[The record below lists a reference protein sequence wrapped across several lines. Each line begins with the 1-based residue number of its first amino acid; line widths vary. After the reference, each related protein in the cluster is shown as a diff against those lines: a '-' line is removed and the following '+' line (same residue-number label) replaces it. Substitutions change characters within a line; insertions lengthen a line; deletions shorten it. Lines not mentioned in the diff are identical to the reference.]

1 MIFLRPWA
9 FLLLLVLPVLYRL
22 AKRYE
27 TISNPWHKY
36 VDAVFLKYL
45 TVGEKGVRQSSALKY
60 IVPFVWILMTV
71 ALSGPAF
78 EKLPVAG
85 TENASPTVLIVDLNA
100 LNQEK
105 STLLQIKLY
114 ELTEALKENNVGLV
128 LYDTK
133 GYVAAPLTA
142 DKELIK
148 ALIPSLKQNIMP
160 DQGNR
165 LEKGIEKAIEL
176 FQNTQNK
183 SGRILI
189 LTGGTPD
196 IEKAKAALQNQP
208 YTVGIL
214 GLGEATPT
222 PVLTRDGAFLRDLN
236 GQLVLAAP
244 DKKQLEK
251 LGVYRQTT
259 PSGEEIKQLIDQT
272 NPLTDLFSKSTESPL
287 LKPDVWHD
295 LGVYVVCA
303 ALPFMALLFRK
314 GVFFLLITALGL
326 GLSGEAFAGL
336 WLRADQENYRAL
348 KEANQLYR
356 QGSYEEALRQY
367 ETVPSAEALYNK
379 ANALAHLKSY
389 QEAVDLYGQVLKEN
403 PDHQDAAFNKKYLE
417 EQLKQ
422 NQAQSTDQNSASQ
435 EKNQSDK
442 SDQSDEANQ
451 SDQSDQS
458 DSSDQSD
465 KAQNQSAEQNE
476 KNEQPDESKQNQSEQ
491 EQNEQNNQQNQSEQE
506 KNEQNEQQNQSE
518 NASQNK
524 DGSSDLKEEQNQEQ
538 KADSPSNETDEN
550 QASESSAATGE
561 ETQSDRPDAGAAVG
575 EEAENPSDEPDQET
589 QQIINRL
596 QKDPARVLRYRLRR
610 QYLSM

>member
-9 FLLLLVLPVLYRL
+9 FLLLLVLPILYRL

-27 TISNPWHKY
+27 AVSNPWHKY
-36 VDAVFLKYL
+36 IEPVFLKYL
-45 TVGEKGVRQSSALKY
+45 TIGANKAKY
-60 IVPFVWILMTV
+60 TSGKKYMLAFVWILMTV

-85 TENASPTVLIVDLNA
+85 TDNASPTILIVDLNT

-105 STLLQIKLY
+105 SALLQVKLY
-114 ELTEALKENNVGLV
+114 ELSEALKENSVGLV

-133 GYVAAPLTA
+133 GYVASPLTT

-148 ALIPSLKQNIMP
+148 ALIPSLKPNIMP

-165 LEKGIEKAIEL
+165 LEKGIEKAVEL

-196 IEKAKAALQNQP
+196 VAKAKEALRNQP

-214 GLGEATPT
+214 GLGEVTPT

-259 PSGEEIKQLIDQT
+259 PSGEEIQQLIDQT
-272 NPLTDLFSKSTESPL
+272 NPLYTDLFSKSSESSL
-287 LKPDVWHD
+287 LKPDVWQD
-295 LGVYVVCA
+295 LGVYIVCA
-303 ALPFMALLFRK
+303 ALPFMALLFQK
-314 GVFFLLITALGL
+314 GLFFLLAVALVV
-326 GLSGEAFAGL
+326 SVSDEAFAGF
-336 WLRADQENYRAL
+336 WLRTDQENYRSL
-348 KEANQLYR
+348 KEANQFYR
-356 QGSYEEALRQY
+356 QGNYEQALRQY

-389 QEAVDLYGQVLKEN
+389 REAIDLYGQVLKEN
-403 PDHQDAAFNKKYLE
+403 PAHQDAAFNKKYLE

-422 NQAQSTDQNSASQ
+422 NQPQENEQNSHSKEQNQSNQSENSNQSNQAENTDQS
-435 EKNQSDK
+435 
-442 SDQSDEANQ
+442 NQ
-451 SDQSDQS
+451 SDQANRSDQTDQAQNQSDQNQQNEQQEEQSNEQQDATAQHQPKQEENAPNEQQNKTDDTSNKS
-458 DSSDQSD
+458 DSSDLQ
-465 KAQNQSAEQNE
+465 A
-476 KNEQPDESKQNQSEQ
+476 
-491 EQNEQNNQQNQSEQE
+491 
-506 KNEQNEQQNQSE
+506 
-518 NASQNK
+518 
-524 DGSSDLKEEQNQEQ
+524 EQNQEQ
-538 KADSPSNETDEN
+538 KADSKSDETDEN
-550 QASESSAATGE
+550 QAKG
-561 ETQSDRPDAGAAVG
+561 QSNAVG
-575 EEAENPSDEPDQET
+575 EETSSDKPDTDVSAGEETDNPSDETDQET

-596 QKDPARVLRYRLRR
+596 QKDPSRVLRYRLRR
-610 QYLSM
+610 QYLNM

>member
-22 AKRYE
+22 AKRYD

-244 DKKQLEK
+244 DKNQLEK

-272 NPLTDLFSKSTESPL
+272 NPLTDLFSKSIESPL
-287 LKPDVWHD
+287 LKPDVWYD
-295 LGVYVVCA
+295 LGVYAVCA

-314 GVFFLLITALGL
+314 GVFFLLIAALGL

-417 EQLKQ
+417 EQLKK
-422 NQAQSTDQNSASQ
+422 NQAQSNNQNSDSQ
-435 EKNQSDK
+435 EK
-442 SDQSDEANQ
+442 NQ

-458 DSSDQSD
+458 DEANQANQSDQSD
-465 KAQNQSAEQNE
+465 SSDQAEQPQQSNEEQDQSA
-476 KNEQPDESKQNQSEQ
+476 DEN

-506 KNEQNEQQNQSE
+506 KNEQNTEQNTSE
-518 NASQNK
+518 NAPQNK
-524 DGSSDLKEEQNQEQ
+524 DDSSDLKEEQNQEQ

-550 QASESSAATGE
+550 QAGESSSAATGE
-561 ETQSDRPDAGAAVG
+561 EMQSDRPDTGVTVG
-575 EEAENPSDEPDQET
+575 EEAENSSDEPDQET

>member
-22 AKRYE
+22 AKRYD

-78 EKLPVAG
+78 EKLPIAG
-85 TENASPTVLIVDLNA
+85 TENASPTVLIVDLNT

-189 LTGGTPD
+189 LTGGTPN

-244 DKKQLEK
+244 DKNQLEK

-259 PSGEEIKQLIDQT
+259 PSGEEIKQLIEQT

-287 LKPDVWHD
+287 LKPDVWYD
-295 LGVYVVCA
+295 LGVYAVCA

-314 GVFFLLITALGL
+314 GVFFLLITALGV

-348 KEANQLYR
+348 KEANQFYR
-356 QGSYEEALRQY
+356 QGDYEEALRQY

-417 EQLKQ
+417 EQLKK
-422 NQAQSTDQNSASQ
+422 NQAQSNNQNSDSQ
-435 EKNQSDK
+435 EKNQSDQ

-451 SDQSDQS
+451 ANQSDQS
-458 DSSDQSD
+458 DSSDQSEQSQQSNE
-465 KAQNQSAEQNE
+465 AQNQSA
-476 KNEQPDESKQNQSEQ
+476 DEN

-506 KNEQNEQQNQSE
+506 KNEQNTEQNTSE
-518 NASQNK
+518 NAPQNK
-524 DGSSDLKEEQNQEQ
+524 DDSSDLKEEQNQEQ
-538 KADSPSNETDEN
+538 KADSQSNETDEN
-550 QASESSAATGE
+550 QASKSSAATGE
-561 ETQSDRPDAGAAVG
+561 ETQSDRPDTGAAVG

>member
-9 FLLLLVLPVLYRL
+9 FLLILVLPILYRL
-22 AKRYE
+22 MKRYE
-27 TISNPWHKY
+27 IISNPWHKY

-45 TVGEKGVRQSSALKY
+45 SVGTNGVQSSRAFKY
-60 IVPFVWILMTV
+60 LLPFVWILMTV

-85 TENASPTVLIVDLNA
+85 IENASPTVLVVDLNT

-105 STLLQIKLY
+105 STLLRIKLY
-114 ELTEALKENNVGLV
+114 ELTEALKENSVGLV

-133 GYVAAPLTA
+133 GYVAAPLTS

-160 DQGNR
+160 DQGYR
-165 LEKGIEKAIEL
+165 LEKGVEKAVEL
-176 FQNTQNK
+176 FQNIQSK

-196 IEKAKAALQNQP
+196 ITKAKKLLQNQP

-214 GLGEATPT
+214 GLGDSTPT
-222 PVLTRDGAFLRDLN
+222 PILTRDGAFLRDLN

-244 DKKQLEK
+244 DKNQLEK

-272 NPLTDLFSKSTESPL
+272 NPLNTDLFSKSNESSF

-295 LGVYVVCA
+295 LGVYAVCA

-314 GVFFLLITALGL
+314 GIFFLWLTALCVGV
-326 GLSGEAFAGL
+326 SGEAFAGL
-336 WLRADQENYRAL
+336 WLRADQENYRTL

-356 QGSYEEALRQY
+356 QGNYEQALRQY

-389 QEAVDLYGQVLKEN
+389 QEAIDLYGQVLKEN
-403 PDHQDAAFNKKYLE
+403 PNHQDAAFNKKYLE

-422 NQAQSTDQNSASQ
+422 NQAQSNNQNSDSQ
-435 EKNQSDK
+435 DK
-442 SDQSDEANQ
+442 NQ
-451 SDQSDQS
+451 SDQSDQKNQSDQTDESHQKNQS
-458 DSSDQSD
+458 DSSDGTDQSSD
-465 KAQNQSAEQNE
+465 ETQNQSADQNQQNSQQNE
-476 KNEQPDESKQNQSEQ
+476 TQQNEAGQNQVNQ
-491 EQNEQNNQQNQSEQE
+491 EQNDQQNTAE
-506 KNEQNEQQNQSE
+506 
-518 NASQNK
+518 
-524 DGSSDLKEEQNQEQ
+524 SSDLNESENQEQ
-538 KADSPSNETDEN
+538 NSDSKSNETDEN
-550 QASESSAATGE
+550 HSTGQSQTADE
-561 ETQSDRPDAGAAVG
+561 ETSSDQPDADGAVG
-575 EEAENPSDEPDQET
+575 EETENQSDEPDQEM
-589 QQIINRL
+589 QQIMNRL
-596 QKDPARVLRYRLRR
+596 QKDPARVLRYRLRK
-610 QYLSM
+610 QYLSK

>member
-403 PDHQDAAFNKKYLE
+403 PNHEDAAFNKKYLE

-422 NQAQSTDQNSASQ
+422 NQAQSTAQNSDSQ

-491 EQNEQNNQQNQSEQE
+491 EQNEQNNQQNQSEKE

-524 DGSSDLKEEQNQEQ
+524 DDSSDLKEEQNQEQ

>member
-9 FLLLLVLPVLYRL
+9 FLLILVLPILYRL
-22 AKRYE
+22 MKRYE
-27 TISNPWHKY
+27 IISNPWHKY

-45 TVGEKGVRQSSALKY
+45 SVGTNGVQSSRAFKY
-60 IVPFVWILMTV
+60 LLPFVWILMTV

-85 TENASPTVLIVDLNA
+85 IENASPTVLVVDLNT

-105 STLLQIKLY
+105 STLLRIKLY
-114 ELTEALKENNVGLV
+114 ELTEALKENSVGLV

-133 GYVAAPLTA
+133 GYVAAPLTS

-160 DQGNR
+160 DQGYR
-165 LEKGIEKAIEL
+165 LEKGVEKAVEL
-176 FQNTQNK
+176 FQNIQSK

-196 IEKAKAALQNQP
+196 ITKAKKLLQNQP

-214 GLGEATPT
+214 GLGDSTPT
-222 PVLTRDGAFLRDLN
+222 PILTRDGAFLRDLN

-244 DKKQLEK
+244 DKNQLEK

-272 NPLTDLFSKSTESPL
+272 NPLNTDLFSKSNESSF

-295 LGVYVVCA
+295 LGVYAVCA

-314 GVFFLLITALGL
+314 GIFFLWLTALCVGV
-326 GLSGEAFAGL
+326 SGEAFAGL
-336 WLRADQENYRAL
+336 WLRADQENYRTL

-356 QGSYEEALRQY
+356 QGNYEQALRQY

-389 QEAVDLYGQVLKEN
+389 QEAIDLYGQVLKEN
-403 PDHQDAAFNKKYLE
+403 PNHQDAAFNKKYLE

-422 NQAQSTDQNSASQ
+422 NQAQSNNQNSDSQ
-435 EKNQSDK
+435 DK
-442 SDQSDEANQ
+442 NQ
-451 SDQSDQS
+451 SDQSDQKNQSDQTDESNQKNQS
-458 DSSDQSD
+458 DSSDGTDQSSD
-465 KAQNQSAEQNE
+465 ETQNQSADQNQQNSQQNE
-476 KNEQPDESKQNQSEQ
+476 TQQNEAGQNQVNQ
-491 EQNEQNNQQNQSEQE
+491 EQNDQQNTAE
-506 KNEQNEQQNQSE
+506 
-518 NASQNK
+518 
-524 DGSSDLKEEQNQEQ
+524 SSDLNESENQEQ
-538 KADSPSNETDEN
+538 NSDSKSNETGEN
-550 QASESSAATGE
+550 HSTGQSQTADE
-561 ETQSDRPDAGAAVG
+561 ETSSDQPDADGAVG
-575 EEAENPSDEPDQET
+575 EETENQSDEPDQEM
-589 QQIINRL
+589 QQIMNRL
-596 QKDPARVLRYRLRR
+596 QKDPARVLRYRLRK
-610 QYLSM
+610 QYLSK